1 MYMYLDWTA
10 REAKLR
16 DAIICLLT
24 FIGHMVHD
32 PLLRP
37 KAKALVCL
45 CFISQKRLIILFRK
59 THLFPWILPAEVFLS
74 TAISTILPS
83 RKSAWSAST

>member
-32 PLLRP
+32 HLLRT
-37 KAKALVCL
+37 KAKAPGMSLL
-45 CFISQKRLIILFRK
+45 YLTETADHLIPENPPVSLD
-59 THLFPWILPAEVFLS
+59 L
-74 TAISTILPS
+74 
-83 RKSAWSAST
+83 AS